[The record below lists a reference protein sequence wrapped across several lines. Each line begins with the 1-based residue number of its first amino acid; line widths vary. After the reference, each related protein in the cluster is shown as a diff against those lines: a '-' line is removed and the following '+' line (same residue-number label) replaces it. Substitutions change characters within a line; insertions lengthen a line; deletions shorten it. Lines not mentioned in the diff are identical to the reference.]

1 MIVLLFT
8 PYHMNKILNNF
19 FHTWKIKFDFFIIG
33 AAYFP
38 TGVQLSLSRC
48 CTKAGV
54 PSHCIGLCNPV
65 RSVARSLGNRINA
78 CTEYDEDIEKCWDSY
93 EKIREQRIPE
103 LDTNGEQLFQFY
115 RLLYLLY
122 HVIFYSLLNK
132 LNLIWFVFHSVF
144 IRRIWATSTR
154 EKSESC
160 NKGAV
165 SPRRA
170 SWTWWETSNGAMERN
185 Q

>member
-1 MIVLLFT
+1 MKSISILIFAAFIMLGKFYWSYCYLL
-8 PYHMNKILNNF
+8 PIIWSIEILNNF
-19 FHTWKIKFDFFIIG
+19 LCTWKIKFDFFIIG

-65 RSVARSLGNRINA
+65 RSVARSLGNRINE
-78 CTEYDEDIEKCWDSY
+78 CTEYDEVIEKCWDSY

-115 RLLYLLY
+115 RLLYL
-122 HVIFYSLLNK
+122 
-132 LNLIWFVFHSVF
+132 
-144 IRRIWATSTR
+144 
-154 EKSESC
+154 
-160 NKGAV
+160 
-165 SPRRA
+165 
-170 SWTWWETSNGAMERN
+170 
-185 Q
+185 